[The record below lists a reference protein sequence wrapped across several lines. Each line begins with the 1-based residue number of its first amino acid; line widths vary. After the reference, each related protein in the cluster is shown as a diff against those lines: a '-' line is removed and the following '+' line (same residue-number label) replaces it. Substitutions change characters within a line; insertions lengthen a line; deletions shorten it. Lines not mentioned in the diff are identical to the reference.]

1 MTYILLGV
9 LGILSITLLVL
20 SSNLFFNARGSL
32 LYSTVSIVGLLS
44 VISGGLFI
52 ASNLMEFESTLYFSI
67 LFSLL
72 NISLYS
78 LWKITYNQ
86 IDKKLYSSLL
96 YLVMMLSLG
105 IDYLVSIDHQLV
117 SGLIKIISE
126 YQIINSIIM
135 IFIIIKYFQ
144 FSRMNNTYELNFIPI
159 VLLLYLLSEFCVLLV
174 SGHLVIIFSIVK
186 VLAIL
191 FLLLFYTKDYKNSFY
206 Y

>member
-117 SGLIKIISE
+117 SSLIKMISE

-159 VLLLYLLSEFCVLLV
+159 VLLLYLLSEFSVLLV
-174 SGHLVIIFSIVK
+174 SGHLAIIFSIVK

-191 FLLLFYTKDYKNSFY
+191 FLLVFYTKDYKNSFY

>member
-9 LGILSITLLVL
+9 LGVLSITLLVM
-20 SSNLFFNARGSL
+20 SSKLFFNARGSL

-105 IDYLVSIDHQLV
+105 TDYLVSIDHQLV

-191 FLLLFYTKDYKNSFY
+191 FLLVFYTKDYKNSFY

>member
-117 SGLIKIISE
+117 SSLIKMISE

-159 VLLLYLLSEFCVLLV
+159 VLLLYLLSEFSVLLV

-191 FLLLFYTKDYKNSFY
+191 FLLVFYTKDYKNSFY